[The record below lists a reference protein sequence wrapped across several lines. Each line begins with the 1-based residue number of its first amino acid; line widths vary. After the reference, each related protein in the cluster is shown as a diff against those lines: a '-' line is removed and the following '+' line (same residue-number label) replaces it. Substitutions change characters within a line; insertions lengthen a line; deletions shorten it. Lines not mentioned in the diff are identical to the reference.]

1 MGDRDIKVD
10 DEACTGNT
18 ARGHRWRVV
27 LRRAAGA
34 CLAEAEVR
42 RGDLRAPLS
51 ASCRGLDLLRQVGS
65 GNKPDL
71 VNDVG
76 AARRAPHRGSRAR
89 TQGPS
94 GF

>member
-34 CLAEAEVR
+34 WLADAGVR

-51 ASCRGLDLLRQVGS
+51 AWCRGGWTCCASGLRKQ
-65 GNKPDL
+65 
-71 VNDVG
+71 
-76 AARRAPHRGSRAR
+76 AGSRQRCRCSA
-89 TQGPS
+89 GPAPRIPRS
-94 GF
+94 DAGAIAA